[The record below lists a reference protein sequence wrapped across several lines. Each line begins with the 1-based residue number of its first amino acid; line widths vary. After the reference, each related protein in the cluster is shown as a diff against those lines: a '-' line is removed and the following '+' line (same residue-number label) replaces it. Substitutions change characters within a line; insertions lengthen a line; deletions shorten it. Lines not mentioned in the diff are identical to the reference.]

1 MKYLT
6 GYVTVRRFKGYA
18 LPVPVQN
25 RLLREYANKLNMI
38 YVLPQCEMV
47 TNKNYMMLFETL
59 EEMNENSCLGMC
71 SIFMFPEDNE
81 KARDIMEILMKKN
94 ITSHFVFDEISV
106 KPNEIKD
113 YYINS
118 NIDTI
123 LGIKN
128 KNSIIN
134 LFE

>member
-1 MKYLT
+1 MKYLN
-6 GYVTVRRFKGYA
+6 GYVTVRRFKGFA

-25 RLLREYANKLNMI
+25 RLLREYANKLDMV

-59 EEMNENSCLGMC
+59 DKMNENSDLGMC
-71 SIFMFPEDNE
+71 SIFMFPEDQE
-81 KARDIMEILMKKN
+81 KAMDIMEIIIKKN
-94 ITSHFVFDEISV
+94 ITSHFVFNESSV
-106 KPNEIKD
+106 KPNEIKE

-123 LGIKN
+123 LGIQN
-128 KNSIIN
+128 KDSFIS